1 MAASDSSVALV
12 TGGSRGIGRAIAQHL
27 AARGTRVA
35 LHYRAQASAAHEVLA
50 SLPANTAGP
59 HAAFSADV
67 ADPADCEKLIG
78 DVVAQF
84 GRLDVL
90 INNAGIYKDDAIT
103 SSTYAEWQDIWQ
115 RTLATNLTGPANL
128 IFLAVQ
134 HMRAGRSGRII
145 NITSRAAFRG
155 ELTAQSYAAS
165 KAGLNILGQSLAQAL
180 APDGIHVFTIAP
192 GWIDT
197 DMATASLT
205 GPIRDRV
212 LAQHP
217 LGRVGTADEIG
228 HTAAWLA
235 LEAPANLTGCIIDAN
250 GASYLRT

>member
-1 MAASDSSVALV
+1 MAAANPPVALV
-12 TGGSRGIGRAIAQHL
+12 TGASRGIGRAIAVAL
-27 AARGTRVA
+27 AARGARVA
-35 LHYRAQASAAHEVLA
+35 VHYAARAAAAEETLA
-50 SLPANTAGP
+50 ALSGDG
-59 HAAFSADV
+59 HAAFAADV
-67 ADPADCEKLIG
+67 ADPAACERL
-78 DVVAQF
+78 VAEVATRF

-90 INNAGIYKDDAIT
+90 VNNAGIYEDDAIRT
-103 SSTYAEWQDIWQ
+103 ASYADWQ
-115 RTLATNLTGPANL
+115 RVWRRTLDTNLAGPANL
-128 IFLAVQ
+128 TYLAVQ
-134 HMRAGRSGRII
+134 RMRAQGGGRII

-155 ELTAQSYAAS
+155 ELTAQAYAAS

-197 DMATASLT
+197 DMATTSLT
-205 GPIRDRV
+205 GPNREKV

-228 HTAAWLA
+228 ATAAWLA

>member
-1 MAASDSSVALV
+1 MAAANPPVILV
-12 TGGSRGIGRAIAQHL
+12 TGASRGIGRAIAREL
-27 AARGTRVA
+27 AARGARVA
-35 LHYRAQASAAHEVLA
+35 VHYAARAAAAEETLA
-50 SLPANTAGP
+50 SMAGTG
-59 HAAFSADV
+59 HALFAADV
-67 ADPADCEKLIG
+67 ADPAACERLVA
-78 DVVAQF
+78 DVIARF

-90 INNAGIYKDDAIT
+90 INNAGVYEDDAIRT
-103 SSTYAEWQDIWQ
+103 ASYAEWQRVWR
-115 RTLATNLTGPANL
+115 RTLDTNLTGPANL
-128 IFLAVQ
+128 TYLAVRQ
-134 HMRAGRSGRII
+134 MRAQGGGRVV

-155 ELTAQSYAAS
+155 ELTAQAYAAS
-165 KAGLNILGQSLAQAL
+165 KAGLNIFGQSLAQAL

-205 GPIRDRV
+205 GPNRDRV

-228 HTAAWLA
+228 ATAAWLA

>member
-1 MAASDSSVALV
+1 MAAANSPVVLV
-12 TGGSRGIGRAIAQHL
+12 TGGSRGIGRGIAQHL
-27 AARGTRVA
+27 ARRDARVA
-35 LHYRAQASAAHEVLA
+35 LHYANNSAAAHETLA
-50 SLPANTAGP
+50 SLAGDG
-59 HAAFSADV
+59 HALFAADV
-67 ADPADCEKLIG
+67 ADPAACEKLIA
-78 DVVAQF
+78 DVLAHF

-90 INNAGIYKDDAIT
+90 INNAGVYEDDAIKAA
-103 SSTYAEWQDIWQ
+103 SYADWQ
-115 RTLATNLTGPANL
+115 RVWRRTLDTNLVGPANL
-128 IFLAVQ
+128 TYLAVQ
-134 HMRAGRSGRII
+134 HMRARRSGRIV

-180 APDGIHVFTIAP
+180 APDNIHVFTIAP

-205 GPIRDRV
+205 GPNAAQV

-217 LGRVGTADEIG
+217 LGRVGTADELG
-228 HTAAWLA
+228 ATAAWLA